1 MNNKSTAPAPAPQT
15 FRQVHTRRTFEEVAS
30 QVREM
35 VFGGSLKAGDRLP
48 PERELSV
55 MLGVGRPALR
65 EALRALEVGG
75 LIELRKGKTGG
86 AFISSGQQS
95 VVSSGMSDML
105 RLRNVSVA
113 ELFEAREW
121 ILTSLVRPACRRI
134 TAEEIAGLYDNV
146 KRAEQLHKQG
156 RFDERIDTNFEF
168 HMLLAQATRNQL
180 AVSVLLGMTDALR
193 SLIHQV
199 GTDLGPNFFSRRRR
213 LIKALE
219 DRDEEAAA
227 RRIAEIVKATEQTY
241 MRLAQE
247 RMGESIDLTGLAEA
261 EPATQETKPTKA
273 RPATAAKTSNAT
285 SAATNTATNTPAKR
299 TRRKA
304 AD

>member
-1 MNNKSTAPAPAPQT
+1 MNNKSTAPAAAIQT
-15 FRQVHTRRTFEEVAS
+15 FRQVHTRRTFEEVAA

-121 ILTSLVRPACRRI
+121 ILTSLIRPACRRI
-134 TAEEIAGLYDNV
+134 TPEEIDGLYENV
-146 KRAEQLHKQG
+146 KLAEQLHKQG

-199 GTDLGPNFFSRRRR
+199 GSDLGPNFFSRRRR

-219 DRDEEAAA
+219 ERDEEVAA

-247 RMGESIDLTGLAEA
+247 RMGESIDLTGLATA
-261 EPATQETKPTKA
+261 EPAIPQAKPPKA
-273 RPATAAKTSNAT
+273 KAAAKSAPKAPATTAPSAAKRS
-285 SAATNTATNTPAKR
+285 
-299 TRRKA
+299 RRKTE
-304 AD
+304 D